1 MTDLKPG
8 DVIECHFTATVE
20 HIQTNPRGGEP
31 YVMVRFNTELPG
43 LWLHSIPGLIV
54 DRVVADA

>member
-8 DVIECHFTATVE
+8 DTIECHFTATVE
-20 HIQTNPRGGEP
+20 HTMTNPLNHEQ
-31 YVMVRFNTELPG
+31 YVMVRFNNDQPG

-54 DRVVADA
+54 DRVVQ